1 MNIDSFE
8 EFLKNVQKVSER
20 TIKHYSGAIETIS
33 KDCNI
38 DLYKVNEI
46 DKLKEV
52 EKIIKEN
59 GEYIR
64 KNDAGNN
71 MYSAALSHYETFI
84 LYNNKYFKQLMGFS
98 ELTPDEHD
106 GSYELVRETVKQ
118 YNYIDNNS
126 ITYKDADLIYSM
138 TIGTWKSKIE
148 KKEEL
153 IEESNLQEPQ
163 KKYLHELIK
172 KIADKAEN
180 HEYSNSLDGNFG
192 MFGTGFFTFYNSKD
206 DKQDINLS
214 AKQFVDLCKFINN
227 NDNIDFNILE
237 EKLKYPFKGY
247 GIATISQVLHCLKPF
262 VFPILNGKQGEGQLL
277 YKKLG
282 INIDH
287 KNVIST
293 YIDNTR
299 KIQEFRDKYFQWKN
313 YRIFD
318 LIKIEESIEEEK
330 NMEKNYWWL
339 IANPSI
345 WSFSELE
352 IGGIIDYTSINE
364 DGNKRR
370 IYSNFENAKKGD
382 IVIAYEARPTKAIV
396 GLCTIEREL
405 KNNTILIKKIENFIN
420 PIPYDNVISNE
431 ILNNMEAVQN
441 NFQGSLFKITPEE
454 YKELQKLINKVQD
467 NEITQYNKT
476 KFLEEVYIDEN
487 EYDKIC
493 NLIRRK
499 KNIILQG
506 APGVGKTFMAKRLAY
521 SMMEI
526 QDKTRILNIQFHQS
540 YSYEDFIEGWRPNE
554 NGFGLEKGVFYNFCK
569 TAENDP
575 NNDYFCII
583 DEINR
588 GNLSK
593 IFGELLMLIEND
605 KRGEKMT
612 LAYSRTSF
620 SVPKNLYIIG
630 MMNTADRSLALIDYA
645 LRRRFS
651 FYSVKPAFE
660 NDRFIEYK
668 NKFRNDNFNRIIDLI
683 KDLNK
688 EISSDASLGD
698 GFQIGHS
705 YFCNL
710 ENVDDLTISSI
721 IEFEIIPLIEEYWFD
736 NISKLKEWKN
746 KLLGVTNNE

>member
-1 MNIDSFE
+1 MNIGLFE

-38 DLYKVNEI
+38 DLYKFNEI
-46 DKLKEV
+46 TELKEV
-52 EKIIKEN
+52 EKLIKEN
-59 GEYIR
+59 DEYTR
-64 KNDAGNN
+64 KNNVGNN
-71 MYSAALSHYETFI
+71 MYSAAISHYETFL
-84 LYNNKYFKQLMGFS
+84 LYNNKYFKELMEYS
-98 ELTPDEHD
+98 ELNPDEHD

-118 YNYIDNNS
+118 YNYIDNSNV
-126 ITYKDADLIYSM
+126 TYKDADLIYSM
-138 TIGTWKSKIE
+138 TIGTWKSKVE
-148 KKEEL
+148 KKEKL
-153 IEESNLQEPQ
+153 IEESNLYEPQ
-163 KKYLHELIK
+163 KDYLHELINR
-172 KIADKAEN
+172 IANKARE
-180 HEYSNSLDGNFG
+180 HEYSNSINGNIG

-206 DKQDINLS
+206 DIHKINLS
-214 AKQFVDLCKFINN
+214 AIKFVELCQYVNN
-227 NDNIDFNILE
+227 NSNIDFEILA
-237 EKLKYPFKGY
+237 EKLKYPFKRY

-262 VFPILNGKQGEGQLL
+262 IFPILNGKQGEGQLL

-282 INIDH
+282 IDLDD
-287 KNVIST
+287 KNTVST
-293 YIDNTR
+293 YVENTK
-299 KIQEFRDKYFQWKN
+299 KIQEFRNKYFQWKN

-318 LIKIEESIEEEK
+318 LIKVEEPIEEEK
-330 NMEKNYWWL
+330 NMERNYWWL

-405 KNNTILIKKIENFIN
+405 KNNTILIKKTENFIN
-420 PIPYDNVISNE
+420 PILYDKVISNE
-431 ILNNMEAVQN
+431 RLNNMEAAQN
-441 NFQGSLFKITPEE
+441 NFQGSLFKITTDE
-454 YKELQKLINKVQD
+454 YKELEKLINKVQD
-467 NEITQYNKT
+467 NEITQYNKE
-476 KFLEEVYIDEN
+476 KFLEEVYLEGQ

-493 NLIRRK
+493 NLIKRK

-506 APGVGKTFMAKRLAY
+506 APGVGKTYMAKRLAY
-521 SMMEI
+521 SIMGI
-526 QDKTRILNIQFHQS
+526 QDKTRLLNIQFHQS

-554 NGFGLEKGVFYNFCK
+554 NGFSLEKGAFYNFCK

-575 NNDYFCII
+575 DNDYFCII

-612 LAYSRTSF
+612 LAYSRKSF
-620 SVPKNLYIIG
+620 SVPENLYIIG

-651 FYSVKPAFE
+651 FYNVKPAFE
-660 NDRFIEYK
+660 NEKFTEYQKKFK
-668 NKFRNDNFNRIIDLI
+668 NEKFDKVIDLI

-688 EISSDASLGD
+688 DILIDSSLGD
-698 GFQIGHS
+698 GFRIGHS

-710 ENVDDLTISSI
+710 KNIDDITISGI
-721 IEFEIIPLIEEYWFD
+721 INYEIIPLIEEYWFD
-736 NISKLKEWKN
+736 NISKIKEWKN
-746 KLLGVTNNE
+746 KLLGVANNE

>member
-8 EFLKNVQKVSER
+8 DFLKNVQKVSES

-38 DLYKVNEI
+38 DLYKINDINE
-46 DKLKEV
+46 LKET
-52 EKIIKEN
+52 EKSIIEN
-59 GEYIR
+59 DEYIR
-64 KNDAGNN
+64 KNDVGNN
-71 MYSAALSHYETFI
+71 MYSAAISHYEMF
-84 LYNNKYFKQLMGFS
+84 LLQKNKYFQKLNEYS
-98 ELTPDEHD
+98 ELNPDEHD

-118 YNYIDNNS
+118 YNYIDINNV
-126 ITYKDADLIYSM
+126 TYKDADLIYFM
-138 TIGTWKSKIE
+138 TIGTWKCGIDRKNKMID
-148 KKEEL
+148 
-153 IEESNLQEPQ
+153 ESNLQNPQ
-163 KKYLHELIK
+163 KEYLHELLNRIE
-172 KIADKAEN
+172 DKAN
-180 HEYSNSLDGNFG
+180 KNGYSNSLDGNFG
-192 MFGTGFFTFYNSKD
+192 MFGSGFSTFYNSKD
-206 DKQDINLS
+206 DIQNINLS
-214 AKQFVDLCKFINN
+214 AIKFVELCKYVNN
-227 NDNIDFNILE
+227 NNKIDFDLIE
-237 EKLKYPFKGY
+237 EKLKYNFIGY

-262 VFPILNGKQGEGQLL
+262 EFPILNGKQGEGQLL

-282 INIDH
+282 IDLDNKNI
-287 KNVIST
+287 IST
-293 YIDNTR
+293 YVKNTK
-299 KIQEFRDKYFQWKN
+299 KIQEFRNKYFQWKN

-318 LIKIEESIEEEK
+318 LVKIEESIEEEK

-364 DGNKRR
+364 EGNKRR
-370 IYSNFENAKKGD
+370 IYSNFENAKRGD

-405 KNNTILIKKIENFIN
+405 KNNTILIKKTENFIN
-420 PIPYDNVISNE
+420 PIPYDKVISNE

-441 NFQGSLFKITPEE
+441 NFQGSLFKITTDE
-454 YKELQKLINKVQD
+454 YKELEKIINKVQD
-467 NEITQYNKT
+467 NEITQYNKE
-476 KFLEEVYIDEN
+476 KFLEEVYLDEP

-493 NLIRRK
+493 NLIKRK

-506 APGVGKTFMAKRLAY
+506 APGVGKTYMAKRLAY
-521 SMMEI
+521 SIMGI
-526 QDKTRILNIQFHQS
+526 QDKTRLLNIQFHQS

-554 NGFGLEKGVFYNFCK
+554 NGFSLEKGVFYNFCK
-569 TAENDP
+569 KAENDP
-575 NNDYFCII
+575 ENDYFCII

-620 SVPKNLYIIG
+620 SVPENLYIIG

-651 FYSVKPAFE
+651 FYNVKPAFE
-660 NDRFIEYK
+660 NDNFVEYQK
-668 NKFRNDNFNRIIDLI
+668 KFNNEKFNKVIDSI

-688 EISSDASLGD
+688 DISTDSSLGD

-710 ENVDDLTISSI
+710 KNIDDITISSI
-721 IEFEIIPLIEEYWFD
+721 INYEIIPLIEEYWFD
-736 NISKLKEWKN
+736 NISKFKEWKN
-746 KLLGVTNNE
+746 KLLGVANNE

>member
-8 EFLKNVQKVSER
+8 EFLKSIKNVSER
-20 TIKHYSGAIETIS
+20 TVKHYSGAIATIS
-33 KDCNI
+33 KDCSI
-38 DLYKVNEI
+38 DLYKINEI
-46 DKLKEV
+46 SELKEV
-52 EKIIKEN
+52 EKRIIEN
-59 GEYIR
+59 DEYIR
-64 KNDAGNN
+64 KNEVGNN
-71 MYSAALSHYETFI
+71 MYSAAISNYEMF
-84 LYNNKYFKQLMGFS
+84 LLHKNKYFQKLKEYS
-98 ELTPDEHD
+98 ELNPDEHD

-118 YNYIDNNS
+118 YNYIDINNV
-126 ITYKDADLIYSM
+126 TYKDADLIYFM
-138 TIGTWKSKIE
+138 TIGTWQSKVE

-163 KKYLHELIK
+163 KEYLHKLIK
-172 KIADKAEN
+172 RIADKAKKD
-180 HEYSNSLDGNFG
+180 EYSNSVNESFG
-192 MFGTGFFTFYNSKD
+192 MFGSGFSTFYNSKD
-206 DKQDINLS
+206 DIQSINLS
-214 AKQFVDLCKFINN
+214 AIKFVELCKYVNN
-227 NDNIDFNILE
+227 NSNIDFELLS

-247 GIATISQVLHCLKPF
+247 GIETISQVLHCLKPF

-282 INIDH
+282 IDLVDKNI
-287 KNVIST
+287 IST
-293 YIDNTR
+293 YIENTKR
-299 KIQEFRDKYFQWKN
+299 IQGFRNKYFQWKN

-330 NMEKNYWWL
+330 NMGKNYWWL

-364 DGNKRR
+364 EGNKRR
-370 IYSNFENAKKGD
+370 IYSNFENAKRGD

-396 GLCTIEREL
+396 GLCTIEKEL
-405 KNNTILIKKIENFIN
+405 KNNTILIKKTENFIN
-420 PIPYDNVISNE
+420 PISYDKVISNE
-431 ILNNMEAVQN
+431 VLNNMEAVQN
-441 NFQGSLFKITPEE
+441 NFQGSLFKITAEE
-454 YKELQKLINKVQD
+454 YKELEKLINKVQD
-467 NEITQYNKT
+467 NEIKPYNKE
-476 KFLEEVYIDEN
+476 KFLEEVFLDGE

-493 NLIRRK
+493 SLIKRK

-506 APGVGKTFMAKRLAY
+506 APGVGKTYMAKRLAY
-521 SMMEI
+521 SIMGI
-526 QDKTRILNIQFHQS
+526 QDKTRLLNIQFHQS

-554 NGFGLEKGVFYNFCK
+554 NGFSLEKGVFYNFCK

-575 NNDYFCII
+575 DNDYFCII

-651 FYSVKPAFE
+651 FYNVQPAFE
-660 NDRFIEYK
+660 NENFIIYQKKLK
-668 NKFRNDNFNRIIDLI
+668 NGKFDKVIDLI
-683 KDLNK
+683 KNLNK
-688 EISSDASLGD
+688 DITNDSSLGD

-710 ENVDDLTISSI
+710 ENVDDITISSI
-721 IEFEIIPLIEEYWFD
+721 TNYEIIPLIEEYWFD
-736 NISKLKEWKN
+736 NISKFKEWKN
-746 KLLGVTNNE
+746 KLLGVANNE